1 MAVLSM
7 ILCVWPFGRSWVFL
21 FLFSL
26 GLPIRMKFW
35 LKMKFIETK
44 LWKPQN
50 AQTRSDNRCGDIEVL
65 YQRANG

>member
-1 MAVLSM
+1 MCVAILGIVFFFWVLP
-7 ILCVWPFGRSWVFL
+7 V
-21 FLFSL
+21 
-26 GLPIRMKFW
+26 RMKFW

-44 LWKPQN
+44 LWNPQY

>member
-1 MAVLSM
+1 
-7 ILCVWPFGRSWVFL
+7 
-21 FLFSL
+21 
-26 GLPIRMKFW
+26 MKFW

>member
-1 MAVLSM
+1 M
-7 ILCVWPFGRSWVFL
+7 CVAIWEIMGFFL